1 MSDTA
6 PERTE
11 EQRVDALWSRV
22 PYHQYARV
30 VAPAAAHLVDAADV
44 TADDRVLDVACGTG
58 NAAITAARRGAD
70 VTGIDLNEEMLE
82 GAAENADLIDADVA
96 FERGDATDLPV
107 DGGYDVVLSSFG
119 HHLTSDPVTATE
131 ELVRA
136 AAPGGTVAYA
146 AYALD
151 GVVGDAYRALA
162 DYHPEGD
169 DVVKPFYWGD
179 EAFVEDRFADLFE
192 ELAFDRGEVHMYGLS
207 PTDIVDHTLEI
218 SGAIRAVFEQATD
231 QDALYEEWVDVASD
245 YFADNV
251 YTIEYLLVRGSV

>member
-1 MSDTA
+1 MSDA
-6 PERTE
+6 EPELTE
-11 EQRVDALWSRV
+11 AQRVEALWSRV

-44 TADDRVLDVACGTG
+44 TADDSVLDVACGTG
-58 NAAITAARRGAD
+58 NVAITAARRGAD
-70 VTGIDLNEEMLE
+70 VTGIDLNGDMLE
-82 GAAENADLIDADVA
+82 WAQENADLIDAEIA

-107 DGGYDVVLSSFG
+107 GGGYDVVLSSFG

-136 AAPGGTVAYA
+136 ADPGGTVAYT

-151 GVVGDAYRALA
+151 GVVGDAYDALA
-162 DYHPEGD
+162 DYHPRGD

-179 EAFVEDRFADLFE
+179 AEFVENRFADLFE
-192 ELAFDRGEVHMYGLS
+192 DLEFDRGEVHMHGLS
-207 PTDIVDHTLEI
+207 PTHMVEHTLDI
-218 SGAIRAVFEQATD
+218 SGAIRTPFEQATD
-231 QDALYEEWVDVASD
+231 QDALYDEWVDVASD

-251 YTIEYLLVRGSV
+251 YTIEYLLVRGTV